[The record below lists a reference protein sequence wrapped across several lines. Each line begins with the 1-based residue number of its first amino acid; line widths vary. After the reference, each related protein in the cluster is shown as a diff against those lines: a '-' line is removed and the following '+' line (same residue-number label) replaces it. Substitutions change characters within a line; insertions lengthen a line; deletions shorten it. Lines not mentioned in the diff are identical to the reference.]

1 VDTTED
7 TVGEDKD
14 LARFRQLFKE
24 DHDARLEWAKE
35 AVIDYAFHAGHGQWD
50 EADKIKLK
58 DQQRPCIT
66 FNRIAPVVAS
76 VVGQEINQR
85 AEVTYKPRTTQTA
98 EQGNPMGMGQ
108 PGMAAPMQAPVPG
121 ADDTGPAE
129 TITAAAAYLRDQCD
143 AEDEESDAFQDN
155 VICGMGWVETRVSH
169 DENPD
174 GDLVEDRIDPL
185 EMLWDCKAQKRNVV
199 DARRVWRVREIDKHE
214 AKEMFPGK
222 DMSLLDASWA
232 RMDKTTQPH
241 DREAARFYESEQAED
256 YDPNR
261 KTVTLVE
268 CQYYVTETVF
278 KSVDIQTGGE
288 VEFKTQK
295 EADNYAKNAFTVT
308 GKQVPVAKHKKRVYR
323 TAIIGREVLS
333 DEESQ
338 SQECFKYQAITGY
351 RDRNSKQWVGLVRAM
366 RDPQRWA
373 NALFS
378 SVLHQIQ
385 TTGKGIMA
393 ERGAFEDAQ
402 KAEKDWANGSKV
414 VWLNSGAVAGQM
426 IQQKEQH
433 QLPQGIFDL
442 MQFSLTTFRDVTG
455 VNIEAMGLA
464 DRTQA
469 ASLEYQRRQAATTI
483 LAPFFDG
490 LRRFRKE
497 NGRLILDLIRNFLSD
512 GRLVRVVGPDYEK
525 YVPLIKQDD
534 TIDYDI
540 IVDESPSSPNQK
552 EATWA
557 VLQQMLPVLADK
569 LTPATTSILLKA
581 SPLPESTVNEFSKKA
596 QEEAA
601 NAGPS
606 PEQQKAELEMA
617 KMQGDMQ
624 MQQQDHQAQLMIAQQ
639 KAEQDGAKAAA
650 DIQLKQMDIMIKEM
664 EIKLAEFQAGIDLK
678 TAMFDAD
685 MKKTEMG
692 FKHQE
697 MQGKSQESKAQRDHD
712 KQMRSMEIDGNLNA
726 EMVKNPEAMGSM
738 TTGLSKGL
746 EAVAQAL
753 LESNKGVSEGLKAM
767 AEGQSAVAKALMAP
781 KVSTMSPDGMTAT
794 TRPA

>member
-1 VDTTED
+1 
-7 TVGEDKD
+7 
-14 LARFRQLFKE
+14 
-24 DHDARLEWAKE
+24 
-35 AVIDYAFHAGHGQWD
+35 
-50 EADKIKLK
+50 
-58 DQQRPCIT
+58 
-66 FNRIAPVVAS
+66 
-76 VVGQEINQR
+76 
-85 AEVTYKPRTTQTA
+85 
-98 EQGNPMGMGQ
+98 
-108 PGMAAPMQAPVPG
+108 
-121 ADDTGPAE
+121 
-129 TITAAAAYLRDQCD
+129 
-143 AEDEESDAFQDN
+143 
-155 VICGMGWVETRVSH
+155 
-169 DENPD
+169 
-174 GDLVEDRIDPL
+174 
-185 EMLWDCKAQKRNVV
+185 
-199 DARRVWRVREIDKHE
+199 
-214 AKEMFPGK
+214 
-222 DMSLLDASWA
+222 
-232 RMDKTTQPH
+232 
-241 DREAARFYESEQAED
+241 
-256 YDPNR
+256 
-261 KTVTLVE
+261 
-268 CQYYVTETVF
+268 
-278 KSVDIQTGGE
+278 
-288 VEFKTQK
+288 
-295 EADNYAKNAFTVT
+295 
-308 GKQVPVAKHKKRVYR
+308 
-323 TAIIGREVLS
+323 
-333 DEESQ
+333 
-338 SQECFKYQAITGY
+338 
-351 RDRNSKQWVGLVRAM
+351 
-366 RDPQRWA
+366 
-373 NALFS
+373 
-378 SVLHQIQ
+378 
-385 TTGKGIMA
+385 MA

-433 QLPQGIFDL
+433 ALPQGVFDM
-442 MQFSLTTFRDVTG
+442 MQFSLAAFRDVTG

-464 DRTQA
+464 DRQQA

-497 NGRLILDLIRNFLSD
+497 NGRLILDLIRTFLSD

-534 TIDYDI
+534 TIKYDI

-624 MQQQDHQAQLMIAQQ
+624 MQQEGHQ
-639 KAEQDGAKAAA
+639 A

-664 EIKLAEFQAGIDLK
+664 EMKLAEFQAGIDLK

-712 KQMRSMEIDGNLNA
+712 KQMRSMEIGGQIDT
-726 EMVKNPEAMGSM
+726 EMLKSPEAVGAMGSM
-738 TTGLSKGL
+738 TSGLSKGL

-767 AEGQSAVAKALMAP
+767 AEGQSAVAQALMKP
-781 KVSTMSPDGMTAT
+781 KVAQISPDGMSAT
-794 TRPA
+794 VSAS